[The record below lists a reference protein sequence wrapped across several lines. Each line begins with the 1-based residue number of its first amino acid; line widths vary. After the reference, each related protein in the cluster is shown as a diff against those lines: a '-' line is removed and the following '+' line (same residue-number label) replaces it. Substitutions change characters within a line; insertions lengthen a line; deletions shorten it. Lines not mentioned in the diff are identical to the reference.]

1 MGGSS
6 GAEIGTVEMLRL
18 MGGAKTGIGSMMGS
32 GRGEKGW
39 VGERGDGEWNQSQ
52 Y

>member
-18 MGGAKTGIGSMMGS
+18 MGGAKIVIGSMMGS
-32 GRGEKGW
+32 GRGEKGC
-39 VGERGDGEWNQSQ
+39 VVERGDGEWNQTQ